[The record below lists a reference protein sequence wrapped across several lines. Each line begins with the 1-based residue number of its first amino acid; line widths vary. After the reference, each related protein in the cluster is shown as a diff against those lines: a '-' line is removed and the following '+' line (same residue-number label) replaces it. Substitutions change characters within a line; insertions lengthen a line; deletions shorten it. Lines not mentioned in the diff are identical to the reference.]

1 MKYIISNRQ
10 HLKLFNIIT
19 SYIEEMI
26 DLDQVHMQTGED
38 IGEEGIWILMTHDY
52 DSIFYIYFEEYWH
65 PYNPE
70 GQKKISQS
78 PILTLEKDYENH
90 LTNMFGNMWHEPMKN
105 FVKNNFDV
113 QIKTIGLED

>member
-19 SYIEEMI
+19 SYIEDMI

-38 IGEEGIWILMTHDY
+38 TGEEGIWVLLAHDY
-52 DSIFYIYFEEYWH
+52 DNIFFIYFKEYWH

-70 GQKKISQS
+70 GQKKISES
-78 PILTLEKDYENH
+78 PILSLEKDYENH
-90 LTNMFGNMWHEPMKN
+90 LTNMFGNLWHEPMKS
-105 FVKNNFDV
+105 FVKRNFGVD
-113 QIKTIGLED
+113 IKTIGLED

>member
-19 SYIEEMI
+19 SYIEDMI
-26 DLDQVHMQTGED
+26 DFDQVYLDKNT
-38 IGEEGIWILMTHDY
+38 GEEGLWILSTHDY
-52 DSIFYIYFEEYWH
+52 DYVFFIYFEEYWH

-70 GQKKISQS
+70 GQKKISES
-78 PILTLEKDYENH
+78 PILVLENDYFQH

-105 FVKNNFDV
+105 FVKNNFNV
-113 QIKTIGLED
+113 EIKTISLED

>member
-70 GQKKISQS
+70 GQKKISES
-78 PILTLEKDYENH
+78 PILNLEKDYENH

>member
-19 SYIEEMI
+19 SYIEDMI
-26 DLDQVHMQTGED
+26 DLDQVHMQTGEHT
-38 IGEEGIWILMTHDY
+38 GQEGIWVLMTHDY
-52 DSIFYIYFEEYWH
+52 DNIFFIYFKEYWH

-70 GQKKISQS
+70 GQKKISES

-90 LTNMFGNMWHEPMKN
+90 LTNMFGKMWHEPMKA
-105 FVKNNFDV
+105 FVKRNFGVD
-113 QIKTIGLED
+113 IKTIDF

>member
-26 DLDQVHMQTGED
+26 DLDQVHMQKGEE

-52 DSIFYIYFEEYWH
+52 DSIFYIYFEVYWH

-70 GQKKISQS
+70 GQKKISES
-78 PILTLEKDYENH
+78 PILNLEKDYQNH

>member
-19 SYIEEMI
+19 SYIEKMI

-52 DSIFYIYFEEYWH
+52 DDIFYIYFEEYWH

-70 GQKKISQS
+70 GQKKISES
-78 PILTLEKDYENH
+78 PILNLEKDYENH

>member
-70 GQKKISQS
+70 GRKKISQS